1 MFHST
6 RLHGGAPV
14 VVGAPTVGGVHVAPV
29 VGHGAATLTGFV
41 APSAGFS
48 AGNPTI
54 IYPYKQFPNYMNPN
68 QYYPNYPYNS
78 YNPYNPYYPPYY

>member
-1 MFHST
+1 MFHSK

-14 VVGAPTVGGVHVAPV
+14 ITAPTVGGVHVAPV

-41 APSAGFS
+41 APSVGFS

-54 IYPYKQFPNYMNPN
+54 IYPYKQFPAYMNPN
-68 QYYPNYPYNS
+68 QYPNQYYHN
-78 YNPYNPYYPPYY
+78 YPYNPYYPPYY